1 MSQRFTLVL
10 LLLFV
15 FISCKNEPDLVKIQ
29 GPVFGTSY
37 QIQYYDLDNKSYQK
51 QFDSIFEV
59 LNQSMSNYI
68 PSSHI
73 SKINKNESVKT
84 ES

>member
-1 MSQRFTLVL
+1 MLHRFASIL
-10 LLLFV
+10 LLLVV
-15 FISCKNEPDLVKIQ
+15 FISCKNEPELVKIQ

-73 SKINKNESVKT
+73 SKLNIGVFVT
-84 ES
+84 